1 MNDRDQI
8 KKEYSDWVDEICE
21 ACDWKTSITME
32 EVQAVYSKIALKYAM
47 RIITEALETNPD
59 RIEIT
64 LLKKKIEI
72 QKLLDENV

>member
-21 ACDWKTSITME
+21 SCDWKTSITME

-47 RIITEALETNPD
+47 RIIAEALETNPD